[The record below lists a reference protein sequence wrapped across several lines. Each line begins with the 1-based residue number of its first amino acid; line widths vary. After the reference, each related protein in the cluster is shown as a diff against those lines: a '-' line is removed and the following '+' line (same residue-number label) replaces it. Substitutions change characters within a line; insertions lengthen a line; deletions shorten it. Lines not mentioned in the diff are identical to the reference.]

1 MRLYLK
7 KYKSAK
13 TYSNTYNHN
22 FKEINSIESKPFFN
36 SLIKKLTKFTEISED
51 IIYLDLKRYLMTSTE
66 YLFDINLKTS
76 LIHHLI
82 YPAFMQSCLKRLIS
96 LNRKQSYDKF
106 DIIIDDHYDG
116 GMIKGFFGAEFLFKI
131 KSSFKYGIINSQKPM
146 KICLKDI
153 IFSLLNFYRCLKI
166 SRNILK
172 FHKINL
178 RKYIFNFFLLFLSGN
193 YIKRKNK
200 PMLIISAYDNG
211 FPIIF
216 GKATGADIMLIQNG
230 KRTISS
236 EASFIYADY
245 YISMGEHKNGFNMKN
260 LTGCVFKNLFIYGSI
275 RLYNAYKKYNL
286 DNIEKEFDI
295 LWISNLQSRK
305 NKRFIEIY
313 NHLFPL
319 SNAYEATSLLNE
331 LADSGKYTIGYQTR
345 RVFEEKNPFKAE
357 INELKELGLYSE
369 KIHYIDG
376 NKQNVYISLMK
387 SDLVLSVGSTV
398 IEEALGIGKK
408 VGFVNKSGNEYLNY
422 NFKCLNNEYNSKSN
436 ISFNQFVEELMARE
450 DLKKYN
456 YQNFRYIDDLILII
470 AKINNYQ
477 I

>member
-7 KYKSAK
+7 KHKFVK
-13 TYSNTYNHN
+13 TYSSIYNHN
-22 FKEINSIESKPFFN
+22 LKEVNSIESKPFFN
-36 SLIKKLTKFTEISED
+36 SLIKKLSKFSEISDEV
-51 IIYLDLKRYLMTSTE
+51 IYLDLKRYLMGSTE
-66 YLFDINLKTS
+66 SLFDTKLETS
-76 LIHHLI
+76 LIHHFI
-82 YPAFMQSCLKRLIS
+82 YPAFLLSCLKRLIS
-96 LNRKQSYDKF
+96 PYRKQNRDKT
-106 DIIIDDHYDG
+106 DIIIDDHHNG
-116 GMIKGFFGAEFLFKI
+116 GMIKGFYGAEFLFKI
-131 KSSFKYGIINSQKPM
+131 RSSFKYKIFNSQKPM
-146 KICLKDI
+146 KISLKDL
-153 IFSLLNFYRCLKI
+153 IFSIMNFYKSLKI

-172 FHKINL
+172 FHKIDL

-193 YIKRKNK
+193 YIRKKNK
-200 PMLIISAYDNG
+200 PNLIISAYDNG
-211 FPIIF
+211 FPMIF

-230 KRTISS
+230 KRSIRS

-260 LTGCVFKNLFIYGSI
+260 LTGCVFKNIFIYGSL

-286 DNIEKEFDI
+286 NNIEKEFDI
-295 LWISNLQSRK
+295 LWISNLHSRIN
-305 NKRFIEIY
+305 NKF
-313 NHLFPL
+313 FPL
-319 SNAYEATSLLNE
+319 SYAYKATSLIYE

-345 RVFEEKNPFKAE
+345 KSFEEKNSFKAE
-357 INELKELGLYSE
+357 INQLKKLGLYSE

-387 SDLVLSVGSTV
+387 SDLILSVGSTV

-436 ISFNQFVEELMARE
+436 ISFNHFVDELMARE
-450 DLKKYN
+450 DLKKFN
-456 YQNFRYIDDLILII
+456 YQNFNYIDDLILII